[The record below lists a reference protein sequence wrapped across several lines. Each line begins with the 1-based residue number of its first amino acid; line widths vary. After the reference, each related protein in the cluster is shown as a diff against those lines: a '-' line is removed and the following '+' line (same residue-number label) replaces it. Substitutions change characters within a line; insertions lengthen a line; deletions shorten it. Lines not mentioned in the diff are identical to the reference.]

1 MCRQSSFLQRILLA
15 KQTMHLPGCG
25 RGLLLGLLF
34 GPLLPAGAAP
44 HALAEAAPPHRLEF
58 VAPHMGTLFQIVL
71 YAADE
76 AEARPAAAVAFARVA
91 ELNRIL
97 SDYDPN
103 SEVSQLARA
112 PAGTAVPVSAELFDI
127 LQRSQRLAAA
137 SGGAF
142 DVTVGPVVRLWR
154 EARRTRQL
162 PSAAERDAAR
172 RAVGYQKL
180 RLDPA
185 DRSVTLLAS
194 GMQLDFGG
202 IAKGVAADE
211 ALAVLTRRGFAAAM
225 VAASGD
231 LALGDAPPGLPGW
244 KIELAPFGQR
254 SAEPVVLVAANV
266 GISTSGDSEQFVEI
280 AGVRYSHIVD
290 PATTLGLTTPVAVTI
305 IARTA
310 TQADSLATAGSV
322 LATHDREKLAE
333 CLGDSARA
341 LVFRRDES
349 GRIQRETHG
358 TSPPGLRTRL

>member
-1 MCRQSSFLQRILLA
+1 MNLSS
-15 KQTMHLPGCG
+15 CG
-25 RGLLLGLLF
+25 RRLRLGLLF
-34 GPLLPAGAAP
+34 GTLLSAVVAAP
-44 HALAEAAPPHRLEF
+44 APRQRLEF
-58 VAPHMGTLFQIVL
+58 VAPHMGTLFKIVL

-76 AEARPAAAVAFARVA
+76 TEARPAAAAAFARVA

-97 SDYDPN
+97 SDYDPS
-103 SEVSQLARA
+103 SEVSRLARA
-112 PAGTAVPVSAELFDI
+112 PTGTAIPVSAELFDV
-127 LQRSQRLAAA
+127 LQQSQRLAER

-142 DVTVGPVVRLWR
+142 DATAGPVVRLWR
-154 EARRTRQL
+154 AARQTGQL
-162 PSAAERDAAR
+162 PSPAERDAAR
-172 RAVGYQKL
+172 QAVGYQKL
-180 RLDPA
+180 RLDLA
-185 DRSVTLLAS
+185 DRSVALLGP

-202 IAKGVAADE
+202 IAKGFAADE
-211 ALAVLTRRGFAAAM
+211 ALAVLRRRGFAQAM

-231 LALGDAPPGLPGW
+231 LALGEAPPDQPGW

-254 SAEPVVLVAANV
+254 SAEPVVLVATNV

-290 PATTLGLTTPVAVTI
+290 PATALGLTTPAAVTI

-310 TQADSLATAGSV
+310 TQADSLATAASV
-322 LATHDREKLAE
+322 LATHGREKLAE

-349 GRIQRETHG
+349 GRIQRETYG